1 MSVLF
6 KQIQSSEES
15 SSTSSSLADSHQLSA
30 GFLSP
35 FPSNNS
41 SNDSLGSFDFSGPSA
56 SHLDSLG
63 FGNSTTSLST
73 TFSPAQLGVRS
84 SQATASDLKIKRNL
98 HGEYAANLDSFCAAS
113 TEERQLMTAAWTLEL
128 LMKIDNATKT
138 QSTTMSEKLQKDA
151 REYAFLVLLSWKLS
165 SYSGKVSDAVIQSM
179 RDTGIRDVP
188 PENETALLKE
198 LGTLISEKLTG
209 DKCTIKKKIYDSLS
223 PTSKHR
229 NLALLTKAIIGQSHN
244 VPLTVELYV
253 RVAFLRSVAAA
264 VKSQPT
270 PPIIDLGY
278 ASYQGTFDSTTNVTN
293 YHGIRYARPPL
304 GDLRFRAPQPPAN
317 VTGVQQANTI
327 PPSCLQGVTGR
338 SPTNPFS
345 NQTSLSKRQS
355 GGASE
360 DCLFL
365 NVFFPGLP
373 FRKKVYRQLFGSW
386 WRRSGGRH
394 YTIQTWSF
402 GFLAGSEVKENG
414 DLNAGL
420 LDQHF
425 ALQWVRTHISK
436 FGGDPSKVTIWGES
450 AVVILLQ
457 VQALSFNKSLLRTD
471 ETSPPLFRAAITSS
485 TFLPSQY
492 KYNDRIPEAIYSEVV
507 AQTNCGSASDT
518 LACLRS
524 ANANTLETANSGISQ
539 SGFFGSFVFVPVVD
553 GTFITQRPTEALKLG
568 KVNGAVFLGVTNTN
582 EGVNFVDQ
590 TARQYAGL
598 GTPLNQ
604 VNRMMGEAIFICPTY
619 YMLNAFPLRSF
630 KGEFAIPPAT
640 HSIDQVYYW
649 QSSGTPGFQNADF
662 IKAFSQSF
670 LSFAMSL
677 DPNVKFDRTN
687 ILPRWDR
694 YTLGHPAMIFNR
706 TEDGTA
712 PDIHESVADRG
723 LLDRCSQQCSL
734 VRHSIRPTHGVD
746 PTFDGQLDLN
756 FTINADEKSEF
767 SLLLVAFA
775 GFSNG
780 QSGPPVIDL
789 GYASYQGTFDSST
802 NVTNYLGIRYASPP
816 VGNLRFRAPQPPANI
831 TGVQRANT
839 APPGCMPSGTTE
851 DCLFLNVYFPGSAVP
866 KKGLPTIVWIHGGG
880 YRGGSS
886 STFHGAD
893 LVNEADQGVVVVTIQ
908 YRLGLFG
915 FLAGTEVKEN
925 GDLNAGLLDQHFAL
939 QWVQTHISK
948 FGGDPSKVT
957 IWGESAGAGSV
968 LQQVI
973 AQDGR
978 TRPQLFRAAISSSTF
993 LPSQYQYN
1001 DKIPEATYNQ
1011 VVNQANCASAS
1022 DTLACLRRANANTL
1036 KAVETRI
1043 DGNAFRG
1050 VYPFAPV
1057 VDGTFIT
1064 QRASVALREGKAN
1077 GQAYLGVINT
1087 NEGVS
1092 FVNQP
1097 PLNTTSYVGR
1107 LFPNLEPQQRQEVTR
1122 LYAGLGTPLNQVERI
1137 VGEAD
1142 LFMINYDKYYVSSC
1156 FHLPDYLLNAFPL
1169 HSYKGEFA
1177 IPPATHGIDQSYY
1190 WQSNRTPGFRNAD
1203 FIKAFSQSFLAFA
1216 MSLDPND
1223 KFDQTNIAPRWDRY
1237 IPLLGRQEM
1246 VFNRTE
1252 DGSAPDIHEHST
1264 DQGLWRDAGSGRALV
1279 IRLDNDHTRCS
1290 VPSSGYC
1297 LHGAGQWD

>member
-1 MSVLF
+1 MARLTFNLLF
-6 KQIQSSEES
+6 SI
-15 SSTSSSLADSHQLSA
+15 
-30 GFLSP
+30 
-35 FPSNNS
+35 
-41 SNDSLGSFDFSGPSA
+41 
-56 SHLDSLG
+56 
-63 FGNSTTSLST
+63 
-73 TFSPAQLGVRS
+73 
-84 SQATASDLKIKRNL
+84 
-98 HGEYAANLDSFCAAS
+98 
-113 TEERQLMTAAWTLEL
+113 
-128 LMKIDNATKT
+128 
-138 QSTTMSEKLQKDA
+138 
-151 REYAFLVLLSWKLS
+151 
-165 SYSGKVSDAVIQSM
+165 
-179 RDTGIRDVP
+179 
-188 PENETALLKE
+188 
-198 LGTLISEKLTG
+198 
-209 DKCTIKKKIYDSLS
+209 
-223 PTSKHR
+223 
-229 NLALLTKAIIGQSHN
+229 
-244 VPLTVELYV
+244 
-253 RVAFLRSVAAA
+253 VAFAFTCNAQNS
-264 VKSQPT
+264 

-345 NQTSLSKRQS
+345 NQTSLSKRQG

-365 NVFFPGLP
+365 NVFFPGATVPKKGLP
-373 FRKKVYRQLFGSW
+373 TIVWIHGGGYISGSAAGFHGSDLVNEAN
-386 WRRSGGRH
+386 SGVVVV
-394 YTIQTWSF
+394 TIQYRLGLF

-450 AVVILLQ
+450 AGAGSVFQQVIAQ
-457 VQALSFNKSLLRTD
+457 NGR
-471 ETSPPLFRAAITSS
+471 TSPPLFRAAITSS

-507 AQTNCGSASDT
+507 AQTNCGSTSDT

-590 TARQYAGL
+590 STGPTVNTTVYAGQLFPNLGLRLQQKAARQYAGL

-723 LLDRCSQQCSL
+723 LLDRCSSPSTPMKSL
-734 VRHSIRPTHGVD
+734 
-746 PTFDGQLDLN
+746 N
-756 FTINADEKSEF
+756 F

-816 VGNLRFRAPQPPANI
+816 VDNLRFRAPQPPANI

-839 APPGCMPSGTTE
+839 APPGCMPSGSTE

-893 LVNEADQGVVVVTIQ
+893 LVNEADQGAVVVTIQ

-1137 VGEAD
+1137 VGEAV
-1142 LFMINYDKYYVSSC
+1142 FICPTY
-1156 FHLPDYLLNAFPL
+1156 YLLNAFPL

-1252 DGSAPDIHEHST
+1252 DGSAPDIHERST
-1264 DQGLWRDAGSGRALV
+1264 DQGLLE
-1279 IRLDNDHTRCS
+1279 RCRFWES
-1290 VPSSGYC
+1290 VGDQT
-1297 LHGAGQWD
+1297 GQ